1 MYLTKS
7 WSPNGSLLE
16 NEMQR
21 FLTDFTGVAGSTQGF
36 VPPVDVH
43 ENEKSYT
50 LTFDLPG
57 VNPKDVKIEVENGT
71 LTVQGS
77 RTFEQSE
84 GTNPRRLERFSGTF
98 ERSFKLRTKVDQ
110 DAIQAKY
117 KDGVLTIELPKAAE
131 AVKREISIDLG

>member
-1 MYLTKS
+1 MYLTRS

-21 FLTDFTGVAGSTQGF
+21 FFNGEAQGF
-36 VPPVDVH
+36 VPAVDVH

-50 LTFDLPG
+50 LSFDLPG
-57 VNPKDVKIEVENGT
+57 VDPKNVKIEVENGT

-77 RTFEQSE
+77 RQFEQAE
-84 GTNPRRLERFSGTF
+84 GTNPRRLERLSGTF
-98 ERSFKLRTKVDQ
+98 ERSFKLRAKVDQ
-110 DAIQAKY
+110 DAIQARY
-117 KDGVLTIELPKAAE
+117 KDGVLTIELPKAPE

>member
-1 MYLTKS
+1 MYLS
-7 WSPNGSLLE
+7 RNWSPNGSLLE

-21 FLTDFTGVAGSTQGF
+21 FLSGEPSGF
-36 VPPVDVH
+36 VPAVDVY
-43 ENEKSYT
+43 ETEKGYT

-57 VNPKDVKIEVENGT
+57 VNPKDVKIEVEAGT

-77 RTFEQSE
+77 RTFEQAE
-84 GTNPRRLERFSGTF
+84 GTNARRLERVSGAF
-98 ERSFKLRTKVDQ
+98 QRAFKLRAKVDQ

-117 KDGVLTIELPKAAE
+117 KDGVLTIELPKAPE